1 MTVTVHLFA
10 SLREAIGHEQIT
22 LDLPAA
28 ARVQDLK
35 ATLSEQYP
43 AVGLLIACSAVAV
56 NHDYATDD
64 QPLTTAD
71 EIGLIPP
78 VSGGQV

>member
-1 MTVTVHLFA
+1 
-10 SLREAIGHEQIT
+10 
-22 LDLPAA
+22 
-28 ARVQDLK
+28 
-35 ATLSEQYP
+35 
-43 AVGLLIACSAVAV
+43 V

-64 QPLTTAD
+64 QPLTAAD

>member
-10 SLREAIGHEQIT
+10 SLREAIGHEHIT
-22 LDLPAA
+22 LDLPAS

-35 ATLSEQYP
+35 ASLSEHYP
-43 AVGLLIACSAVAV
+43 AVGPLIACSAVAV

-64 QPLTTAD
+64 QPLTAAD